1 MVTIM
6 IDTSGEKIAP
16 STDRGTTY
24 GYGNCNGNSNDQ
36 MLRKKKNERTRNQT
50 HDGEII

>member
-6 IDTSGEKIAP
+6 IETSGEKIAP

-24 GYGNCNGNSNDQ
+24 GYGNDQ
-36 MLRKKKNERTRNQT
+36 MVRKEKKIERTRNQT
-50 HDGEII
+50 RW